1 MDRSEVAKLAG
12 TKSPITRELNICAA
26 ANKANEFDVIIESAK
41 KLTEYAQRI
50 LDQWPQLKSATKPK
64 KVKAKAKAKAPK
76 VEAPKVK
83 APKVKAKAKPT
94 DIYKD
99 EKKKENRIFVAQ
111 DFDGK
116 IEPVKKAL
124 IMPAEELQDIAQ
136 FFKLGLFDENTQLIC
151 VDRSKKVVKGW
162 EENFGGKLRLALNSH
177 KVFDLKAISKMIA
190 NIPDPIYIHGE
201 IGIKEGIHW
210 DVDLSGIDGIDFAWL
225 DFTGHISEAITDWIE
240 AVLKWKTSPI
250 AMVNVTGMAEYKAIH
265 DWAKPVLMNKRETVR
280 FLMDEN
286 QLHQSEMLAMMAAL
300 DNPNSMD
307 AKDLDNVLIRQAL
320 EFENKGSHGIW
331 VRRSQDQSINAE
343 ALSEDVDIASY
354 RRKASGACR
363 MVTHKFIRSQ
373 KGFLVES

>member
-1 MDRSEVAKLAG
+1 MNKSEKDLLAG
-12 TKSPITRELNICAA
+12 TKAQITRMLNKAFA
-26 ANKANEFDVIIESAK
+26 ANAKDKNEFDVVVESAK
-41 KLTEYAQRI
+41 KIVAYGESI
-50 LDQWPQLKSATKPK
+50 LDRWPQLKSATKPK
-64 KVKAKAKAKAPK
+64 KVKAKTPK

-83 APKVKAKAKPT
+83 VPKVKAKAKPN

-99 EKKKENRIFVAQ
+99 EKKRENRIFVAQ
-111 DFDGK
+111 NFDGK

-124 IMPAEELQDIAQ
+124 IMPAEGLEDIAQ
-136 FFKLGLFDENTQLIC
+136 FFKLGLFDKNTQLIC
-151 VDRSKKVVKGW
+151 VDQSAKVVKGW

-177 KVFDLKAISKMIA
+177 RVFDIDKMSEMIA
-190 NIPDPIYIHGE
+190 DIPEPIYIHGK
-201 IGIKEGIHW
+201 IGEKEGTHW
-210 DVDLSGIDGIDFAWL
+210 NVDLSGIDGIDFAWL
-225 DFTGHISEAITDWIE
+225 DFKGNISEAITDWIE
-240 AVLKWKTSPI
+240 AVLKWKTSPF
-250 AMVNVTGMAEYKAIH
+250 AMVNVTGLAEYKAIH

-286 QLHQSEMLAMMAAL
+286 QIHQSEILATMTAL
-300 DNPNSMD
+300 DNPNSMN

-373 KGFLVES
+373 KGFLVET

>member
-1 MDRSEVAKLAG
+1 MDRSEVQKLAG

-64 KVKAKAKAKAPK
+64 KAKAKAKAKAPK
-76 VEAPKVK
+76 VE

-99 EKKKENRIFVAQ
+99 EKKRENRIFVAQ

-201 IGIKEGIHW
+201 IGLKEGIHW

-280 FLMDEN
+280 FLKDEN
-286 QLHQSEMLAMMAAL
+286 QIHPSEMRAMMAAL

>member
-12 TKSPITRELNICAA
+12 TKSPITRQLNICAA

-50 LDQWPQLKSATKPK
+50 LDEWPQLKSATKPK
-64 KVKAKAKAKAPK
+64 KVKAKAKAPK

-124 IMPAEELQDIAQ
+124 VMPAEELQDIAQ

-201 IGIKEGIHW
+201 IGLKEGIHW

-240 AVLKWKTSPI
+240 AVLK
-250 AMVNVTGMAEYKAIH
+250 
-265 DWAKPVLMNKRETVR
+265 
-280 FLMDEN
+280 
-286 QLHQSEMLAMMAAL
+286 
-300 DNPNSMD
+300 
-307 AKDLDNVLIRQAL
+307 
-320 EFENKGSHGIW
+320 
-331 VRRSQDQSINAE
+331 
-343 ALSEDVDIASY
+343 
-354 RRKASGACR
+354 
-363 MVTHKFIRSQ
+363 
-373 KGFLVES
+373 